1 MGLQTFL
8 SEAHISCYTTFRG
21 PDILHDVIFSKYVA
35 FYEIN
40 KFFVNPIFF
49 HYWWNGFAGRIW
61 PASRILETQH

>member
-49 HYWWNGFAGRIW
+49 HY
-61 PASRILETQH
+61 